1 MHLPGFGDSN
11 YLQTYTALAPLV
23 FKDPKYL
30 ILMTMPSYDSEVY
43 GRYFADTSNH
53 FWKVMGAIYQMPVE
67 TEPQR
72 EQLCAANGIAIWSVL
87 KTCKRHLSQQDTT
100 QDEIYNDLGAFL
112 AAHPTIQKII
122 CVSRMAE
129 HMVKREEVNL
139 PADVQV
145 VYVPSPS
152 GADFMYE
159 HVDELA
165 PVYAAALDQA

>member
-1 MHLPGFGDSN
+1 MHLPGFGDPN

-23 FKDPKYL
+23 FQDPKYL
-30 ILMTMPSYDSEVY
+30 ILMTMPSFDSETY
-43 GRYFADTSNH
+43 GRYFADPGNH
-53 FWKVMGAIYQMPVE
+53 FWKVLSDIYQMPVD

-87 KTCKRHLSQQDTT
+87 KSCQRHLSQQDTT
-100 QDEIYNDLGAFL
+100 QDETYNDLGAFL
-112 AAHPTIQKII
+112 AAHPTIEKII

-129 HMVKREEVNL
+129 NMVKREETNL

-145 VYVPSPS
+145 TYVPSPS

-159 HVDELA
+159 HAEDLVPLYE
-165 PVYAAALDQA
+165 AALGQA